1 MADTSQQGHGV
12 SVEPD
17 RVSVGPIVKFAVT
30 LTVVSLV
37 TMVLVW
43 GLFRLLEARTRATE
57 AGPTPVE
64 AERPRTAEQKLPP
77 EPRLEIDATASL
89 ARLRAEENARL
100 TSYGWVDK
108 PAGIVRIP
116 IDRAMELL
124 VENEREKRKP

>member
-1 MADTSQQGHGV
+1 MADTNRQGHGV

-77 EPRLEIDATASL
+77 APRLEIDATASL

-116 IDRAMELL
+116 IDRAIELM
-124 VENEREKRKP
+124 VEREKQTP